1 MSKKLTSVEW
11 LEDMIKNMVYN
22 GADFGDDYPSLLV
35 HIERAKEMENEQR
48 FDNKATRFEVID
60 HTDKKR
66 GRIVVEYGVDVEIS
80 IQDDGQT
87 MKVFLTNN
95 KQQDND

>member
-35 HIERAKEMENEQR
+35 HIERAKEIEKEQKIHAYAQCYTPFSFNR
-48 FDNKATRFEVID
+48 IGELRDDFELYYNKT
-60 HTDKKR
+60 
-66 GRIVVEYGVDVEIS
+66 YGEQIS
-80 IQDDGQT
+80 DAIR
-87 MKVFLTNN
+87 
-95 KQQDND
+95 KQQDNDKD

>member
-35 HIERAKEMENEQR
+35 HIKKAKQMEKEQIIDTYEAGEENAMDCHSIPNFNDITAEQYYNET
-48 FDNKATRFEVID
+48 F
-60 HTDKKR
+60 
-66 GRIVVEYGVDVEIS
+66 
-80 IQDDGQT
+80 
-87 MKVFLTNN
+87 
-95 KQQDND
+95 KQQEK

>member
-1 MSKKLTSVEW
+1 MENKQTAVEW
-11 LEDMIKNMVYN
+11 LEKQIKDH
-22 GADFGDDYPSLLV
+22 ALIKPSLIDGFEILLV
-35 HIERAKEMENEQR
+35 EAKKMENEQQ

-95 KQQDND
+95 KQQDNE

>member
-1 MSKKLTSVEW
+1 MSNMKNKQTAVEW
-11 LEDMIKNMVYN
+11 LEKQIKDHALIKPALID
-22 GADFGDDYPSLLV
+22 GFEILLV
-35 HIERAKEMENEQR
+35 EAKQIENEQQ

-95 KQQDND
+95 KKQ